1 MKVYTSLCF
10 AAVIT
15 AAGALAQ
22 EPTQP
27 PPPGPPPSTVIRT
40 ETRLVLVDAVVT
52 DKKGNYV
59 HDLEQKNF
67 KVYEDNKEQA
77 IKSFSFEADPA
88 GPNKDQK
95 RYLVLFFDDSNM
107 ALPDQQRARDAAAKF
122 IDANAGPNHLIA
134 IAEFTGT
141 LRIAQNFT
149 ENADRLHQ
157 VVKDSR
163 LSAGPAIAGPGAGG
177 LGRMGYEFGVRTSL
191 LGLRSLAKNLA
202 DVPGRK
208 SLVFFT
214 SGFNLGYETQSEL
227 TVTISECNH
236 ANVAVYPVD
245 VRGLSTTDPMGAP
258 LGTPGGRGRGPGHAL
273 LSNPSPR
280 LYGGA
285 RIFTAAFMPDPD
297 PQRGPAGGGST
308 GTGGSP
314 GGGTPGAGAG
324 GGGRPAGGAPAGGGN
339 MGGNPGG
346 APNRGA
352 PGGNNPGFGRNPGGN
367 TGNPGG
373 TRGGP
378 GGGSPN
384 TMIPGQAY
392 RTNPFYNSRSLLGNI
407 PPFAND
413 TQGPLYMLADGTGG
427 FVILN
432 TNDLL
437 GGLEKI
443 GKEQNEYYLIGY
455 APAETP
461 EGSCHMLKVKVEKGY
476 QVRARSGYCNVK
488 QADLL
493 SGKPVE
499 KSLETHAE
507 ANEPGTIKAPLE
519 APYFFTGPNTARVDV
534 AMEIPSESVKFTKVK
549 GKQHAEINI
558 LGIAYKEDGQV
569 GARFSDTVNLDF
581 QDKKEVEEFSKHAM
595 HYDNQFDVASGKY
608 NLKVVFSSGGEDFG
622 KLEKPLNIDPYAAN
636 QFAVS
641 EVALSKELH
650 RVSAADAG
658 LDALLLEGRTP
669 LIASGM
675 QITPSGSDRF
685 RKTDNLVCYLE
696 IYEPGNLGE
705 KVPQIGVRM
714 RIFDKSG
721 AAKVDSGTVEMTKE
735 SKQGS
740 PVVPI
745 GLRIPVA
752 ELAPGSYKAE
762 FMAGDAGGKSAIR
775 TVDFSVVE

>member
-1 MKVYTSLCF
+1 MKVITSLCF
-10 AAVIT
+10 AAFFT
-15 AAGALAQ
+15 AAGAFAQ
-22 EPTQP
+22 EPPQP
-27 PPPGPPPSTVIRT
+27 PPPGPPPTTIIRT

-52 DKKGNYV
+52 DKKGEYV

-67 KVYEDNKEQA
+67 KVYDDNKEQP

-122 IDANAGPNHLIA
+122 IDANAGPGRLIA

-141 LRIAQNFT
+141 LRVAQNFT
-149 ENADRLHQ
+149 EDAGRLRQ
-157 VVKDSR
+157 IVKDSK
-163 LSAGPAIAGPGAGG
+163 LSAGPNLAGPGAGG
-177 LGRMGYEFGVRTSL
+177 LGRIGYQFGLRSSL
-191 LGLRSLAKNLA
+191 LGLRALAKSLA

-214 SGFNLGYETQSEL
+214 SGFRLGYETQSEL
-227 TVTISECNH
+227 TVTISECNR

-245 VRGLSTTDPMGAP
+245 VRGLTTTDPMGAP
-258 LGTPGGRGRGPGHAL
+258 LGAPGGPGRGPGQARL
-273 LSNPSPR
+273 VNPSPR

-285 RIFTAAFMPDPD
+285 RIYTAAFLPDPD

-308 GTGGSP
+308 GGSSSSGGSSS
-314 GGGTPGAGAG
+314 GGSSGAA
-324 GGGRPAGGAPAGGGN
+324 GRPAGGMSGGNNGNAGGGST
-339 MGGNPGG
+339 
-346 APNRGA
+346 RGA
-352 PGGNNPGFGRNPGGN
+352 GNSPGTGRNPSGNPGN
-367 TGNPGG
+367 TGNSGG
-373 TRGGP
+373 ARGGP
-378 GGGSPN
+378 GGGGASN

-392 RTNPFYNSRSLLGNI
+392 RTNPFYNSRNLLGNI

-443 GKEQNEYYLIGY
+443 GKEQNQYYLLGY
-455 APAETP
+455 TPAESP
-461 EGSCHMLKVKVEKGY
+461 EGSCHTLKVKVDKGY

-488 QADLL
+488 QPDLL
-493 SGKPVE
+493 SGKPIE
-499 KSLETHAE
+499 KNLETRAQ
-507 ANEPGTIKAPLE
+507 AGEPGTIKAPLE

-558 LGIAYKEDGQV
+558 LGIAYTEDGQV
-569 GARFSDTVNLDF
+569 GARFSDTVKLDF
-581 QDKKEVEEFSKHAM
+581 DDKKQVEEFASHPM

-608 NLKVVFSSGGEDFG
+608 SLKVVFNSGGEEFG
-622 KLEKPLNIDPYAAN
+622 KLEKPLTVDPYAAS
-636 QFAVS
+636 QFALS
-641 EVALSKELH
+641 DVALSTELH

-685 RKTDNLVCYLE
+685 RKTDTLVCYLE
-696 IYEPGNLGE
+696 IYEPGNMGD
-705 KVPQIGVRM
+705 KVPQIGVRL
-714 RIFDKSG
+714 RILDKAG
-721 AAKVDSGTVEMTKE
+721 AAKVDSGTVEMTKQ
-735 SKQGS
+735 SQQGN

-752 ELAPGSYKAE
+752 ELTPGAYKAE
-762 FMAGDAGGKSAIR
+762 IMAGDAGGKSAVR
-775 TVDFSVVE
+775 MVDFSVVE

>member
-1 MKVYTSLCF
+1 MKVCTSLCF
-10 AAVIT
+10 AAVLT

-22 EPTQP
+22 EPPPP
-27 PPPGPPPSTVIRT
+27 PPPGPPPATVIRT

-52 DKKGNYV
+52 DKKGGYV
-59 HDLEQKNF
+59 HDLEQKDF
-67 KVYEDNKEQA
+67 KVYDDNKEQP
-77 IKSFSFEADPA
+77 IKSFTFEADPV
-88 GPNKDQK
+88 GPNNDQK

-107 ALPDQQRARDAAAKF
+107 ALPDQQRAREAAAKF
-122 IDANAGPNHLIA
+122 IDANARPGHLIA

-149 ENADRLHQ
+149 EDADRLHQ
-157 VVKDSR
+157 VVKDTK
-163 LSAGPAIAGPGAGG
+163 LSAGPAISGPGAGG

-191 LGLRSLAKNLA
+191 LGLRALAKNLA

-227 TVTISECNH
+227 TVTISECNR

-258 LGTPGGRGRGPGHAL
+258 LGTPGGRGRGPGQAL

-285 RIFTAAFMPDPD
+285 RIFSAAFMPDPD
-297 PQRGPAGGGST
+297 PQRGPAGGGSP
-308 GTGGSP
+308 GGSSSP
-314 GGGTPGAGAG
+314 GGGTPGGGA
-324 GGGRPAGGAPAGGGN
+324 GGRPAGGGPTGSGN
-339 MGGNPGG
+339 TGGG
-346 APNRGA
+346 APTRGA
-352 PGGNNPGFGRNPGGN
+352 GGNNPGFGRNPAGN
-367 TGNPGG
+367 TGNTGNTGG

-378 GGGSPN
+378 GGGGAPN
-384 TMIPGQAY
+384 TMIPGQTY
-392 RTNPFYNSRSLLGNI
+392 RNNPFYNSRNLLGTI

-437 GGLEKI
+437 GGLAKI

-455 APAETP
+455 TPAESA
-461 EGSCHMLKVKVEKGY
+461 EGSCHTLKVKVDKGY

-493 SGKPVE
+493 AGKPIE
-499 KSLETHAE
+499 KNLETRAE

-534 AMEIPSESVKFTKVK
+534 AMEIPSESVKFAKVK

-581 QDKKEVEEFSKHAM
+581 QDKKEVEEFAKHPM

-622 KLEKPLNIDPYAAN
+622 KLEKSLNIDPYAAN
-636 QFAVS
+636 QFAIS
-641 EVALSKELH
+641 DVALSKELH

-669 LIASGM
+669 LIASGV

-685 RKTDNLVCYLE
+685 RKSDNLVCYLE
-696 IYEPGNLGE
+696 IYEPGNLSE
-705 KVPQIGVRM
+705 KVPQIGIRM
-714 RIFDKSG
+714 RILDKGG
-721 AAKVDSGTVEMTKE
+721 AAKVDSGTVEMTRE
-735 SKQGS
+735 SKQGN

>member
-1 MKVYTSLCF
+1 MKVITGLCF
-10 AAVIT
+10 AAVLT

-22 EPTQP
+22 EPPQP
-27 PPPGPPPSTVIRT
+27 PLGPPPTTVIRT

-52 DKKGNYV
+52 DKKGAYV
-59 HDLEQKNF
+59 HDLEQKDF
-67 KVYEDNKEQA
+67 KVYDDNKEQA

-107 ALPDQQRARDAAAKF
+107 GLPDQQRARDAAAKF

-141 LRIAQNFT
+141 LHVAQNFT
-149 ENADRLHQ
+149 EDADRLHQ
-157 VVKDSR
+157 VVKDTK
-163 LSAGPAIAGPGAGG
+163 LSSGPAISGPGAGG
-177 LGRMGYEFGVRTSL
+177 LGRMGYEYGVRTSL
-191 LGLRSLAKNLA
+191 LGLRALAKNLA
-202 DVPGRK
+202 GVSGRK

-214 SGFNLGYETQSEL
+214 SGFNLDYETQSEL
-227 TVTISECNH
+227 TVTISECNR

-258 LGTPGGRGRGPGHAL
+258 LGVPGGRGRGPGQAL
-273 LSNPSPR
+273 LSYPSPR

-308 GTGGSP
+308 GGSSSS
-314 GGGTPGAGAG
+314 GGGTPGASAGG
-324 GGGRPAGGAPAGGGN
+324 GGGRPAGGGT
-339 MGGNPGG
+339 PG
-346 APNRGA
+346 
-352 PGGNNPGFGRNPGGN
+352 GGN
-367 TGNPGG
+367 TGGG
-373 TRGGP
+373 NYGGAPTRGAGNSP
-378 GGGSPN
+378 SSGRNPAGNTGNAGGARGGGGSPN

-392 RTNPFYNSRSLLGNI
+392 RNNPFYNSRNLLGNI

-413 TQGPLYMLADGTGG
+413 TQGPLYMLAEGTGG

-437 GGLEKI
+437 GGLQKI
-443 GKEQNEYYLIGY
+443 GKEQNEYYLLGY
-455 APAETP
+455 SPAETP
-461 EGSCHMLKVKVEKGY
+461 EGSCHALKVKVDKGF

-493 SGKPVE
+493 SGKPIE
-499 KSLETHAE
+499 KNLETRAE
-507 ANEPGTIKAPLE
+507 ASEPGTIKAPLE

-534 AMEIPSESVKFTKVK
+534 AMEIPSDSVRFTKVK
-549 GKQHAEINI
+549 GKHHAEINI

-581 QDKKEVEEFSKHAM
+581 EDKKQVEEFAQHPM

-608 NLKVVFSSGGEDFG
+608 NLKVVFNSGGADFG
-622 KLEKPLNIDPYAAN
+622 KLEKSLNIDPYAAN
-636 QFAVS
+636 QFALS
-641 EVALSKELH
+641 DVALSKELH

-675 QITPSGSDRF
+675 QITPSGTDHF
-685 RKTDNLVCYLE
+685 RKTDTLVCYME

-705 KVPQIGVRM
+705 KVPQIGIRM
-714 RIFDKSG
+714 RILDTSG

-735 SKQGS
+735 SKQGN

-762 FMAGDAGGKSAIR
+762 IMAGDGAGKSAVR
-775 TVDFSVVE
+775 TVDFSVMQ